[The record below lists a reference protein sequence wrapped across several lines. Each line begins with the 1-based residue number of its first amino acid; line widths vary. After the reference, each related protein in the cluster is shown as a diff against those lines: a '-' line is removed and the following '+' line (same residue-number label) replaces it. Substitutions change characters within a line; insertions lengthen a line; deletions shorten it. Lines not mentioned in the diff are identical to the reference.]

1 MIQLEHVTKTFRTRD
16 GDVHAV
22 KDVSLDIQE
31 GQIYGIIGYS
41 GAGKSTLVRCMNL
54 LEVPDSGKVIFD
66 GKDLMK
72 LSPAELRKARQK
84 MSMIFQHFNLMR
96 SRTVFDNIALPM
108 RNMKKPKEE
117 IEQKVMELLELVDL
131 AERKDSYPSQLSGGQ
146 KQRVAIA
153 RALATEPKVLLCDE
167 ATSALDPQTTQSI
180 LKLIKKINREM
191 NLTVVMITHEM
202 LVVKEICDRVAV
214 MDSGRVIEKGDIV
227 PLFTNPIE
235 DLTRQFINTTSSV
248 NKIYELI
255 EQNHPLTRL
264 EADQQMIVLKYAGS
278 TTGEAMISKVSRQ
291 FDVDCSIIFGSVEV
305 IKDEPIGLLVTVFTG
320 SGDSIRRAVDLLKN
334 DGVNVEVI
342 KRGHI
347 D

>member
-255 EQNHPLTRL
+255 EQHHPLTRL

>member
-342 KRGHI
+342 KRRHI